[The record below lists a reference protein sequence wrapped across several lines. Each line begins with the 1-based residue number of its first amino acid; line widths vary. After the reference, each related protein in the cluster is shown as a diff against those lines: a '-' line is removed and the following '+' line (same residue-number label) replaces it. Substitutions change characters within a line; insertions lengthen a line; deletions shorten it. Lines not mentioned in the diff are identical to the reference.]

1 VDEVSEELTEQWY
14 EEAEEA
20 CVDYD
25 IWRDFV
31 RTIVGARRYPP
42 IVTEVESRWSE
53 GARES
58 S

>member
-25 IWRDFV
+25 IWR
-31 RTIVGARRYPP
+31 TIVGATRYPP
-42 IVTEVESRWSE
+42 IVIEVESRWSE